1 MRTFNDSDPLTNIQ
15 LTVQK
20 HPDITPHL
28 LSLHASTGCDSVPAY
43 YRIGKPTAIKIC
55 NEGTE
60 PPALGFGD
68 PDIAKATKFMDRCYG
83 ATTEESSKPC
93 LMSEL
98 ICGERKTEHQLPS
111 SLHICHPQQNAFSW
125 KYIELS
131 CKLHFGDKQ
140 CYQDRLTW
148 MFLSM
153 DMRRMDIPKKPDD
166 ILSCTCSGE
175 EPCKG
180 KHCGCHRMLN
190 VLQLLL

>member
-60 PPALGFGD
+60 PPALVFGE
-68 PDIAKATKFMDRCYG
+68 PDIAKTTKFVDRCYG

-98 ICGERKTEHQLPS
+98 L
-111 SLHICHPQQNAFSW
+111 
-125 KYIELS
+125 
-131 CKLHFGDKQ
+131 FGDLQ
-140 CYQDRLTW
+140 CYQDCLTW

-166 ILSCTCSGE
+166 IMSCTCSGE